1 MHGLGY
7 ARAGV
12 RGGDI
17 GVRTVALILAALLA
31 VPAALVL
38 LRPTPPS
45 PEREQDPPRR
55 ALDGLWAVVPLA
67 FLLALIGF
75 AATA

>member
-1 MHGLGY
+1 MLV
-7 ARAGV
+7 AGV

-17 GVRTVALILAALLA
+17 GMRMVALILAALLA

-38 LRPTPPS
+38 LRPAPPS
-45 PEREQDPPRR
+45 PEGEHEPPRR
-55 ALDGLWAVVPLA
+55 ALDALWAVVPIA
-67 FLLALIGF
+67 FLLVLIGF

>member
-17 GVRTVALILAALLA
+17 GMRTVALILAALLA

-38 LRPTPPS
+38 LRPPPPS
-45 PEREQDPPRR
+45 QEEQQPPRR
-55 ALDGLWAVVPLA
+55 ALDGLWAIVPIA
-67 FLLALIGF
+67 FLLVLLGL
-75 AATA
+75 AAAA

>member
-1 MHGLGY
+1 MHALGY
-7 ARAGV
+7 ARAGG

-17 GVRTVALILAALLA
+17 GVRMVALILAALLA

-38 LRPTPPS
+38 LRPAPPS
-45 PEREQDPPRR
+45 ADADQEPPRR
-55 ALDGLWAVVPLA
+55 ALDALWAVVPIA

-75 AATA
+75 AAAA